1 MLTLAPGRRL
11 HPRALQPHHGRRDL
25 GAPVERFFEYVT
37 PESEARYAPHL
48 ERSLRFSYDLR
59 RQLSNVRS
67 ARAAGRTATDL
78 VAFTRLRLAK
88 ARPLVKDP
96 IAVFSAGWLAD
107 RFGMDVVVTI
117 RHPAAF
123 VASFTRL
130 GYRHDFNSF
139 LAEPQLLVDYLGPF
153 EGEIRR
159 YAEEPGDPIDEAV
172 LLWRLVYAT
181 VDRYR
186 AERPG
191 WIFVRHE
198 DLSLDP
204 ARGLRRRCTR
214 RSASSTRTRC
224 RMRSAHTPGGE
235 PGPARGEARG
245 PARQPRE
252 PERLEAGAERGAGR
266 PHPRRRGGRVARVLR
281 RRGLVALHVPEA
293 AEGAARRPRGALA
306 PSRCSRRASGRGV
319 DGGRTAASAMPSA
332 SPSSSKK
339 SNTRRAVAGGSEQRS
354 SKRTRR

>member
-1 MLTLAPGRRL
+1 VSSPDGGSSSPILVTGAPRSGTTWVGRMLTLAPGVGYI
-11 HPRALQPHHGRRDL
+11 HEPFNPTTDAGISGR
-25 GAPVERFFEYVT
+25 PVVRFFEYVT
-37 PESEARYAPHL
+37 PETEARYAPHL

-59 RQLSNVRS
+59 RQLPNIRS
-67 ARAAGRTATDL
+67 ARGAGRTATDL
-78 VAFTRLRLAK
+78 VAFTRLRLAR

-107 RFGMDVVVTI
+107 RFGMDVIVTI

-130 GYRHDFNSF
+130 GYRHDFDSF

-186 AERPG
+186 TERPD
-191 WIFVRHE
+191 WSFVRHE

-204 ARGLRRRCTR
+204 LGGYAALYSRLGLEYTDDVQEAIR
-214 RSASSTRTRC
+214 
-224 RMRSAHTPGGE
+224 AHTSAENPD
-235 PGPARGEARG
+235 
-245 PARQPRE
+245 
-252 PERLEAGAERGAGR
+252 RLEEKHAVKLDSRAGLSGWRKALSEEQVGRIREGAGDVW
-266 PHPRRRGGRVARVLR
+266 PAFYDD
-281 RRGLVALHVPEA
+281 A
-293 AEGAARRPRGALA
+293 
-306 PSRCSRRASGRGV
+306 
-319 DGGRTAASAMPSA
+319 DW
-332 SPSSSKK
+332 
-339 SNTRRAVAGGSEQRS
+339 
-354 SKRTRR
+354 

>member
-1 MLTLAPGRRL
+1 MTSPDARRSSPILVTGAPRSGTTWVGRMLTLAPGVGYI
-11 HPRALQPHHGRRDL
+11 HEPFNPTTDAGISGR
-25 GAPVERFFEYVT
+25 PVVRFFEYVT
-37 PESEARYAPHL
+37 PETEARYAPHL

-59 RQLSNVRS
+59 RQLSSVRS
-67 ARAAGRTATDL
+67 VRAVGRTATDL
-78 VAFTRLRLAK
+78 VTFSRLRLAK

-107 RFGMDVVVTI
+107 RFGMDVIVTI

-181 VDRYR
+181 VHRYR
-186 AERPG
+186 AERPD
-191 WIFVRHE
+191 WSFVRHE

-204 ARGLRRRCTR
+204 LGGFSALYSQFGLEYTDDVREAIR
-214 RSASSTRTRC
+214 
-224 RMRSAHTPGGE
+224 AHTSEENPD
-235 PGPARGEARG
+235 
-245 PARQPRE
+245 
-252 PERLEAGAERGAGR
+252 RLEEKHAVRLDSRAGLSSWRKVLSEEQVGR
-266 PHPRRRGGRVARVLR
+266 IR
-281 RRGLVALHVPEA
+281 
-293 AEGAARRPRGALA
+293 EGAADIWPAFYEDA
-306 PSRCSRRASGRGV
+306 
-319 DGGRTAASAMPSA
+319 DW
-332 SPSSSKK
+332 
-339 SNTRRAVAGGSEQRS
+339 
-354 SKRTRR
+354 